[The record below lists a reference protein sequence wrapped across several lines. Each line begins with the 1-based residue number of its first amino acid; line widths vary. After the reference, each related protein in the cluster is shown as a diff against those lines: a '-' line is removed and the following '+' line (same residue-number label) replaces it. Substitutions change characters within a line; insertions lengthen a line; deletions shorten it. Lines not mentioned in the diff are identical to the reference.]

1 MFEAEAKASRPMPN
15 LWGRAE
21 FEAKILASRP
31 LWPRGHFGLEDITSV
46 VDGVS
51 GRSGSPQ
58 YGQFQHSGDH
68 QRRFDGSSR
77 LPVSQR
83 RTYRVVLGA
92 LAHYKL
98 HALPQVSQHPTSPLC
113 RSVTVSELN
122 RVPEFTGQKRTGQT
136 TLHAVS
142 AVDCGGVEWETGER
156 ILARFEGHRTP
167 LVQWKTWS
175 R

>member
-1 MFEAEAKASRPMPN
+1 
-15 LWGRAE
+15 
-21 FEAKILASRP
+21 LASRP